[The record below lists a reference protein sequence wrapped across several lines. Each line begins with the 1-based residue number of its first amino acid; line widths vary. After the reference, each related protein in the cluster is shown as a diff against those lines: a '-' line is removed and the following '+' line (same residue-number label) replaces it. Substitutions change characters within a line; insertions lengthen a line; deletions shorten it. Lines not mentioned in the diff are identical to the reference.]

1 MFRRRSNKA
10 ETPTA
15 NTNRVGGAMDPLPL
29 PLGDT
34 VDSGMWYKKPSKS
47 STNRN
52 ASNRSV
58 SSHDEPL
65 MSHGGGALPYQ
76 EPHMTGS
83 PLNDMPH
90 RGPSSSIPP
99 PPSIQITAPSQRAD
113 YPHQIQRHPQN
124 TNLHHGKLPKSSQP
138 PKHPSAP
145 GPGFGTPSR
154 PNAKTTGL
162 ISLLNRNDWSL
173 ACKWLDDDLKCART
187 KESVTLQGQATVA
200 TPLHVAICLGA
211 PVRRLYGLIDRFRDT
226 CRACQS
232 SSHSIPFFCGISCLR
247 LF

>member
-1 MFRRRSNKA
+1 MFRRRNKA
-10 ETPTA
+10 ETQTA
-15 NTNRVGGAMDPLPL
+15 NTNRGGGALDPLPI

-34 VDSGMWYKKPSKS
+34 VDSGMWYKKPGKS

-83 PLNDMPH
+83 PLDDMPH

-99 PPSIQITAPSQRAD
+99 PPSIQITAPSPRAD
-113 YPHQIQRHPQN
+113 YPHHIQRHPYH
-124 TNLHHGKLPKSSQP
+124 TNLHPGKLPKSSQP

-145 GPGFGTPSR
+145 GFGTPSR
-154 PNAKTTGL
+154 PNTKTTGL

-173 ACKWLDDDLKCART
+173 ACKWLDDDLKSART
-187 KESVTLQGQATVA
+187 KESVTLQGQATFA
-200 TPLHVAICLGA
+200 TPLHVAVCLGA
-211 PVRRLYGLIDRFRDT
+211 PVRRLYDLIGQFMDS
-226 CRACQS
+226 CRKCQS
-232 SSHSIPFFCGISCLR
+232 SSHNIPLLCGFSCLC